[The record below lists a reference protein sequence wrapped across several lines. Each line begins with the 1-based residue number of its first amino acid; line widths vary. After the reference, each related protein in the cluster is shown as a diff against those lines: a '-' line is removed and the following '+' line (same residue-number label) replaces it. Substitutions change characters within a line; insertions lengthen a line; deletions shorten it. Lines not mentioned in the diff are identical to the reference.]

1 MHFDDATSRSPAL
14 LPPLPLRLDLG
25 KWLQLAEAAP
35 EAPQPRQGGAESL
48 SLSQSLLVKTRRIA
62 ASSHRVAQKSIPEN

>member
-1 MHFDDATSRSPAL
+1 MQPVAVSLSCSL
-14 LPPLPLRLDLG
+14 SLSWLDLG

-35 EAPQPRQGGAESL
+35 EAPQPRQGGAEYL
-48 SLSQSLLVKTRRIA
+48 SLSRSLPVKTRRIA

>member
-1 MHFDDATSRSPAL
+1 MMQPVAVSLFSSFFL
-14 LPPLPLRLDLG
+14 SWLDLG

-48 SLSQSLLVKTRRIA
+48 SPGLSQSLPVKTRRIA

>member
-1 MHFDDATSRSPAL
+1 MMQPVAGCLSFSL
-14 LPPLPLRLDLG
+14 LDLC

-48 SLSQSLLVKTRRIA
+48 SLSLSLPVKTRRIA